1 LARQRLV
8 VKAYWHPDLL
18 GTKEKAMREYEIEH
32 EIFEGKGATITGPPY
47 PDLAGGLCAWML
59 GDEGRPGY

>member
-32 EIFEGKGATITGPPY
+32 EIFEGKG
-47 PDLAGGLCAWML
+47 
-59 GDEGRPGY
+59 